1 MRQPAAGPTADSAI
15 IPQGMPVL
23 LFKGALVGFT
33 LGLGLAL
40 VASAWIWLEMRVN
53 LGLLIPLAAF
63 FGGALAAAKRKA
75 PSYLLFAAT
84 QCLLG
89 AALLAR
95 CGFDPGAFRIIPVCL
110 FREGIGCT
118 SWGLDSAGSLLAGF
132 FIVANLLWISH
143 EEWYKIKDRPR

>member
-1 MRQPAAGPTADSAI
+1 MRQPSAGPTADSAI
-15 IPQGMPVL
+15 KPPGIPVL

-33 LGLGLAL
+33 LGLGLAS
-40 VASAWIWLEMRVN
+40 VASTWVWLEMRVN

-95 CGFDPGAFRIIPVCL
+95 CGFDPGAFRTIPVCL

-118 SWGLDSAGSLLAGF
+118 NWGLDSAGSLLAGF

-143 EEWYKIKDRPR
+143 EEWYKIKNGSR